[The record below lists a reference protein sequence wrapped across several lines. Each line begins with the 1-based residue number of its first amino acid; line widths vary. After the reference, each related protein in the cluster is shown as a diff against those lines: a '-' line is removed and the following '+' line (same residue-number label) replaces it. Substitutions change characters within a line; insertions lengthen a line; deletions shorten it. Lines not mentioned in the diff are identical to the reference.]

1 MRLFLWWSLLIIYS
15 SIFMKKYFPLSLLS
29 LLLFIPKATF
39 AFVPLVCDLCTIGVI
54 AGLGISRY
62 FGIDDSVTWVW
73 IGAILVVLI
82 TMTCAYLEKKKI
94 NYRFRNT
101 SVALLYI
108 VFTYI
113 SFYYMWVIGMYGN
126 TLWKINSIFLDK
138 ILVSSVVGW
147 LTLTGLSLW
156 YQAMKR
162 KNDGHAYFPFQ
173 KVVMPIAGLTLMSII
188 FYFITAR

>member
-1 MRLFLWWSLLIIYS
+1 
-15 SIFMKKYFPLSLLS
+15 
-29 LLLFIPKATF
+29 
-39 AFVPLVCDLCTIGVI
+39 VPLVCDLCTVGVI

-82 TMTCAYLEKKKI
+82 TMTCTYLEKKKI

-108 VFTYI
+108 IFTYI

-156 YQAMKR
+156 YQVMKQ
-162 KNDGHAYFPFQ
+162 KNNWHAYFPFQ
-173 KVVMPIAGLTLMSII
+173 KVIMPIAGLAIMSII
-188 FYFITAR
+188 FYFITVR